1 MDDRELLTQLLKGEP
16 QLSRQTVAEVVGRGN
31 EIAEKLV
38 EMLRNVRLWHTE
50 DAGRVAVFHAVK
62 LLGALKF
69 EPSLPALADAIL
81 LACSTSN
88 EDVLDELPIALS
100 RIGPSGAPA
109 LRSILEDSTL
119 DTTARAVAASAL
131 EGIAVLEPAERDKV
145 LATFRE
151 RISLSNESSTLRGH
165 LLTLLAH
172 FRQPEDRELIA
183 SLMRVVPLEMEVSGD
198 EITSYFEDRDEPWEW
213 EQYRVDPLE
222 FYDNDLV

>member
-1 MDDRELLTQLLKGEP
+1 MSWMNCR
-16 QLSRQTVAEVVGRGN
+16 
-31 EIAEKLV
+31 
-38 EMLRNVRLWHTE
+38 
-50 DAGRVAVFHAVK
+50 
-62 LLGALKF
+62 
-69 EPSLPALADAIL
+69 SLCQESAKRA
-81 LACSTSN
+81 
-88 EDVLDELPIALS
+88 
-100 RIGPSGAPA
+100 RPA
-109 LRSILEDSTL
+109 LRSLLEDSTL

>member
-1 MDDRELLTQLLKGEP
+1 MDDRELLTQLLKGES

-69 EPSLPALADAIL
+69 EPSIPALADAIL
-81 LACSTSN
+81 LASSTSN

-100 RIGPSGAPA
+100 RIGKAGAPA
-109 LRSILEDSTL
+109 LRSILEDSML
-119 DTTARAVAASAL
+119 DTAARAVAASAL
-131 EGIAVLEPAERDKV
+131 EGIAVLEPAERDNI

-151 RISLSNESSTLRGH
+151 RISVSNESATLQGH

-183 SLMRVVPLEMEVSGD
+183 SLMRIVPLEMELTGD

-222 FYDNDLV
+222 FYDNELV